1 MPSRFVILQHT
12 VADGEHWDFMLEQ
25 GDVLLTWRLGREP
38 IDVSTLPI
46 VAHRIADH
54 HKTFLEFEGRLSRDQ
69 GHVRRIDRGRADI
82 EEITESRIVAR
93 LEDGR
98 LSGRVTL
105 RADGNDWV
113 LEPG

>member
-54 HKTFLEFEGRLSRDQ
+54 HKAFLEFEGRLSREAQ
-69 GHVRRIDRGRADI
+69 VFRCTVCSRAYPI
-82 EEITESRIVAR
+82 A
-93 LEDGR
+93 EDGVIEMARWRR
-98 LSGRVTL
+98 L
-105 RADGNDWV
+105 
-113 LEPG
+113 P